1 MTGPETGDAPDRKRR
16 VIYITAVV
24 LLGTFALFGL
34 AQFDRI
40 RDDHR
45 ADVLAGQL
53 HDQLVA
59 AGLPAP
65 DPQVIANSLGTDGG
79 IVCQD
84 PSSPLIRARYQQAIS
99 TGAGG
104 PGQRPVIGSGDM
116 VQAVELAIATYCPAH
131 LDDYR
136 NQVGDMKFDET
147 TK

>member
-24 LLGTFALFGL
+24 LLGAFALFGL

-40 RDDHR
+40 RNDHR

-53 HDQLVA
+53 HDQLDA

-79 IVCQD
+79 IVCED

-116 VQAVELAIATYCPAH
+116 VQAVELAIATYCPEH